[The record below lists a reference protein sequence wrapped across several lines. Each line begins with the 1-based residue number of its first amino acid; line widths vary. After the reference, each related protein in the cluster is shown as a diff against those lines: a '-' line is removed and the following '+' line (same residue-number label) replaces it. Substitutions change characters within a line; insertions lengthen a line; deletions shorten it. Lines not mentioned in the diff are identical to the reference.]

1 MQQIDERSV
10 NRCNTFLMVAIYF
23 RGFDSIENRHGGSLI
38 KELKKAPEGGLHKRA
53 IANLNFKLKLDYS

>member
-1 MQQIDERSV
+1 MKDQWKDAI
-10 NRCNTFLMVAIYF
+10 FMMGAIYF

-38 KELKKAPEGGLHKRA
+38 RELKKAPEGGLHN